1 MYFVLYIPIF
11 SILEDIKKVYHV
23 SFWNISPCWGRN
35 HLKLTEKAIIHEKAY
50 LYSQNELFEVETNYH
65 KKV

>member
-1 MYFVLYIPIF
+1 MYLSEIF
-11 SILEDIKKVYHV
+11 LLARGK
-23 SFWNISPCWGRN
+23 N
-35 HLKLTEKAIIHEKAY
+35 HLKLTEKAIIYEKAY